1 MARVSTKPWR
11 PNDSEALG
19 DALNTTRKI
28 RFGLEVIWSEIDCL
42 PDEIPATG
50 AVLDALQAI
59 SDWLEQAEETGLRDA
74 LLTRNYAVIKPLSLT
89 SPPSPATLADIT
101 AAMLVLQRH
110 AVLITDD

>member
-1 MARVSTKPWR
+1 VSTAPSR
-11 PNDSEALG
+11 PHDSEALG

-42 PDEIPATG
+42 PDETPATG
-50 AVLDALQAI
+50 DVRNALRTI
-59 SDWLEQAEETGLRDA
+59 SDWLEQAEENGLREA
-74 LLTRNYAVIKPLSLT
+74 LLTRNYAVIKPVSLA
-89 SPPSPATLADIT
+89 SPPSPASLADIT